1 MTDQD
6 LVSRLNAVY
15 SRPEDNARDVVRLSL
30 RPGIEHQRQL
40 FINGVIPEAWDNMEP
55 AARWQT
61 LVEHGKINILYVDV
75 DYTDNYGFTLF
86 AAATGIPVKHT
97 ADQSRKPK
105 AGDPW
110 QKIFEKGVLL
120 RVIYADYEP
129 GTETAKNR
137 EEMLILGNQ
146 FLRLEVTT
154 SIRFLGRKPSVS

>member
-1 MTDQD
+1 MTDQN

-40 FINGVIPEAWDNMEP
+40 FINSVIPEAWHNMEP

-97 ADQSRKPK
+97 ADQISKLK
-105 AGDPW
+105 AAEPW
-110 QKIFEKGVLL
+110 QKIFAEGVLL
-120 RVIYADYEP
+120 RIIYADYEP
-129 GTETAKNR
+129 GAEIAKNR
-137 EEMLILGNQ
+137 EELLIPGNE